1 MIGTW
6 NMNDSIT
13 SLGAYA
19 TLFKSCPATATVLY
33 TQTFK
38 RGFRN
43 MIPGPPRIIKCTT
56 KILYISYDALVHIIN
71 KKDGNFFLQRF
82 FVSPSMIA
90 KFTMSVL
97 AQT

>member
-1 MIGTW
+1 MQHFL
-6 NMNDSIT
+6 
-13 SLGAYA
+13 SLA
-19 TLFKSCPATATVLY
+19 LSQRLLVLY

-38 RGFRN
+38 GGFVN

-56 KILYISYDALVHIIN
+56 KILYISYDALVHIIT
-71 KKDGNFFLQRF
+71 KKDSNFFLQRF
-82 FVSPSMIA
+82 FVSPSMTA

>member
-1 MIGTW
+1 
-6 NMNDSIT
+6 
-13 SLGAYA
+13 
-19 TLFKSCPATATVLY
+19 
-33 TQTFK
+33 
-38 RGFRN
+38 

-56 KILYISYDALVHIIN
+56 KILYTSYDALVHIIN
-71 KKDGNFFLQRF
+71 KKDGIFSLQRF